1 MTVMADGSQHPDLTD
16 WLRQGV
22 ACGASDLHLVP
33 GHPPMLRR
41 HGELQA
47 VGDAPVDSQYL
58 LDTLK
63 QLPTAQQWDEF
74 QSSHN
79 LDFSWRLTWDHTAY
93 RFRVNFFRAGQDC
106 GACFRIIPPEIPSF
120 DWAGFPQPLAETLT
134 GFRNG
139 LVLIAGVTGAGKTT
153 TLAMLIDRLNQR
165 GGKRI
170 ITIEEPIEYMFTRR
184 EHSVVTQREVGT
196 DVASFADG
204 LKYGLRQDPDV
215 ILVGEIRDCETAQIA
230 LSAAETGHLVFSTL
244 HTRDA
249 KGAISRYTDLFAQS
263 VQDEIR
269 SQLSMSLRAVVS
281 QHLLPSN
288 APDSKREL
296 ALEVMFPNSPIAH
309 AIRSGRLET
318 IDNNILTGKAAGMM
332 TLDESVKRLLQ
343 EGKITQEVAGNF
355 LQDGRHRTR

>member
-1 MTVMADGSQHPDLTD
+1 MTVTASDSCPADLLA
-16 WLRQGV
+16 WLSQGV

-33 GHPPMLRR
+33 GHPPMLRL

-47 VGDAPVDSQYL
+47 LDGSQIESGQL
-58 LDTLK
+58 HDTLK
-63 QLPTAQQWDEF
+63 QLPSAKQWNEF
-74 QSSHN
+74 ESTKN
-79 LDFSWRLTWDHTAY
+79 LDFAYRLTLDTAVH
-93 RFRVNFFRAGQDC
+93 RFRVNLFRTGQNC
-106 GACFRIIPPEIPSF
+106 GACFRIIPPQIPSF
-120 DWAGFPQPLAETLT
+120 AWAGFPQPLAESLA

-139 LVLIAGVTGAGKTT
+139 LVLVAGVTGAGKTT
-153 TLAMLIDRLNQR
+153 TLAMLIDLLNRR

-170 ITIEEPIEYMFTRR
+170 ITVEEPIEYVFARNQ
-184 EHSVVTQREVGT
+184 HSVVTQREVGT

-249 KGAISRYTDLFAQS
+249 KGAISRYADLFAQS
-263 VQDEIR
+263 VQVEIR

-296 ALEVMFPNSPIAH
+296 ALEVMFTNSPIAH

-318 IDNNILTGKAAGMM
+318 IDNNILTGKSDGMV
-332 TLDESVKRLLQ
+332 TLNESVKRLLH
-343 EGKITQEVAGNF
+343 EGKITQEVAEHFIN
-355 LQDGRHRTR
+355 DGRFLSR